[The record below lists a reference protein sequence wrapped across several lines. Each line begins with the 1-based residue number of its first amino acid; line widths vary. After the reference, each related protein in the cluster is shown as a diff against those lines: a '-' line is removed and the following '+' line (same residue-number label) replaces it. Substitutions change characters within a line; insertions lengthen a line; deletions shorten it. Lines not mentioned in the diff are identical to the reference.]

1 MSTQQKAAR
10 PSKADVVTDFRKSQ
24 LIQAARERFSRH
36 GIAGTTIDGIAQAAG
51 VAKGTVY
58 LYYKSKDDIF
68 RQILDEDLTQF
79 HEETVPSI
87 TGPGDLESTLRGFF
101 VSVLGFFDRK
111 RDFCEHAILELA
123 PEMRKKSLQRFEVVF
138 QAQLGAWQARLAD
151 AQRDGLVGPLDPHAT
166 ALTIVSTASGL
177 VKHRLRGWTTGAA
190 DDIAAEV
197 SRTFWKGLA
206 AR

>member
-1 MSTQQKAAR
+1 MSTHVKTAR
-10 PSKADVVTDFRKSQ
+10 PSKADVVTDFRRTQ

-36 GIAGTTIDGIAQAAG
+36 GISGTTIDGIAQAAG

-79 HEETVPSI
+79 HEETVPAIS
-87 TGPGDLESTLRGFF
+87 GPGDLESTLRGFF
-101 VSVLGFFDRK
+101 VDVLGFFDRK
-111 RDFCEHAILELA
+111 RDFCEHAIFELA
-123 PEMRKKSLQRFEVVF
+123 PEQRKKALQRFEVVY
-138 QAQLGAWQARLAD
+138 QAQLGAWQARLAE
-151 AQRDGLVGPLDPHAT
+151 AQRDGLVGPLDPHVT
-166 ALTIVSTASGL
+166 AITIVGTATGL
-177 VKHRLRGWTTGAA
+177 VKHRLRGWSTVPLEEIANAA
-190 DDIAAEV
+190 

>member
-1 MSTQQKAAR
+1 MSTQTKAAR

-36 GIAGTTIDGIAQAAG
+36 GISGTTIDGIAQAAG

-87 TGPGDLESTLRGFF
+87 SGPGDLEATLRGFF
-101 VSVLGFFDRK
+101 VSVLDFFDRK
-111 RDFCEHAILELA
+111 RDFCEHAIFELA
-123 PEMRKKSLQRFEVVF
+123 PEMRKKALQRFEIVYE
-138 QAQLGAWQARLAD
+138 AQLTAWQARLAD
-151 AQRDGLVGPLDPHAT
+151 AQREGVVGPLDPRAT
-166 ALTIVSTASGL
+166 ALTIVGTATGL
-177 VKHRLRGWTTGAA
+177 VKHRLRGWTTGPAEA
-190 DDIAAEV
+190 IATEA